1 MTKSPETLR
10 GIIHGTT
17 IELEHPLQM
26 PDGSEVEL
34 VVKPKPM
41 SDEQRRMKLES
52 LFGSCRDDADELDE
66 FLKWNREQRQQ
77 SRPEID
83 P

>member
-1 MTKSPETLR
+1 MLKTHETLR

-17 IELEHPLQM
+17 IELEHPLQF

-34 VVKPKPM
+34 VVKPRPM
-41 SDEQRRMKLES
+41 SAEQRRIKLEA
-52 LFGSCRDDADELDE
+52 LFGSCKEDADDLDE
-66 FLKWNREQRQQ
+66 FLTWNREQRQR